1 MPRRSTA
8 TAIRFASTS
17 PAAAATSRPSRTSCW
32 WWWRPSMTR
41 ATTSWRARWTTP
53 WTPSRGSSWISS
65 GRREPGGVAP
75 RRPPGHAALGGAGG
89 ALLPRR
95 GADERAAAADA
106 YRPPFRHRLCR
117 PRVAGQALAGLP
129 ACAGPAASLR
139 PDGAL
144 PGRLLRGH
152 VLGGPPHHGA
162 LHGDPACQRA
172 AAGLP
177 AGAGPAGGEARLA
190 AAGDPRPG
198 GAGCPGPGR
207 RRGVAA
213 GWRAGLRSRRG
224 GVLPRLHRHGLLSGA
239 QPLGAGQ
246 RAAAG
251 VGGGAHLLEPGGGR
265 RADRPGR
272 ARRGAGG
279 AAGGHDGPGSRPAGL
294 SGALLQRAH
303 LLADAAGHRGADA
316 GGGHRL
322 RLSGALRLHAAAVR
336 AVAGPHRLG
345 LAAGQPG
352 RAAGY
357 GAADAR

>member
-75 RRPPGHAALGGAGG
+75 RRPPGHAALGVVGG
-89 ALLPRR
+89 ALLSRR
-95 GADERAAAADA
+95 GADERAAAALA
-106 YRPPFRHRLCR
+106 HRPALLYRLRR
-117 PRVAGQALAGLP
+117 PLVAGQAIAGLP
-129 ACAGPAASLR
+129 ARAGPAAPLR

-152 VLGGPPHHGA
+152 VLGRPPRHGP
-162 LHGDPACQRA
+162 LHGDPACERT

-177 AGAGPAGGEARLA
+177 AGAGPWGGAVWLA
-190 AAGDPRPG
+190 AAEHSRPG
-198 GAGCPGPGR
+198 SAGGPGSGR
-207 RRGVAA
+207 CRGEPA

-224 GVLPRLHRHGLLSGA
+224 GVLPRLHRHGLLSCA

-272 ARRGAGG
+272 PCHRAGG
-279 AAGGHDGPGSRPAGL
+279 APDGHACHGPGVAAL

-316 GGGHRL
+316 GGAHRL
-322 RLSGALRLHAAAVR
+322 RLPGALRLHAAAVR
-336 AVAGPHRLG
+336 AVAGTHRLG

-352 RAAGY
+352 GAAGH
-357 GAADAR
+357 GAADAG

>member
-8 TAIRFASTS
+8 TAIRSASTS

-32 WWWRPSMTR
+32 WWWKPSMTR
-41 ATTSWRARWTTP
+41 PMTSWRARWTTP

-198 GAGCPGPGR
+198 GAGRPGPGR

-213 GWRAGLRSRRG
+213 RWRAALRDRRG
-224 GVLPRLHRHGLLSGA
+224 GVLPRLCRHGALSGA
-239 QPLGAGQ
+239 QPLGARSEEHTSELQ
-246 RAAAG
+246 SRPHL
-251 VGGGAHLLEPGGGR
+251 VCRLLLEK
-265 RADRPGR
+265 
-272 ARRGAGG
+272 
-279 AAGGHDGPGSRPAGL
+279 
-294 SGALLQRAH
+294 
-303 LLADAAGHRGADA
+303 
-316 GGGHRL
+316 
-322 RLSGALRLHAAAVR
+322 
-336 AVAGPHRLG
+336 
-345 LAAGQPG
+345 
-352 RAAGY
+352 
-357 GAADAR
+357 